1 MRPPEGRDD
10 DRNRRGDDS
19 VIRAGVADRPVAS
32 TPRVR
37 ASHWPLIGLV
47 GTLLVIFVGVTWFIN
62 GLVREALGG
71 IPAPVAAIGLQPRSA
86 PPPDTP
92 ARGAV
97 CAMTYADPMQTA
109 RILMKHRSAQRTRD
123 PVDLPHGTILI
134 DLTHRLSSGRLV
146 VLVDGRTALSKPFAT
161 GPGETTGTVL
171 HRLSVPAGSH
181 RVRVRLLGE
190 HDGFDIEARTD
201 GMVTSGQVARLR
213 VKQPGG
219 APDALY
225 LEWASAGEAG
235 GR

>member
-10 DRNRRGDDS
+10 DRNRPGDDF
-19 VIRAGVADRPVAS
+19 VIGAGAADRLVAS
-32 TPRVR
+32 PLRVR

-47 GTLLVIFVGVTWFIN
+47 GTLLFIFVGVTWFIN

-71 IPAPVAAIGLQPRSA
+71 SSAPVAAIGLRPRSA
-86 PPPDTP
+86 PPPDAP
-92 ARGAV
+92 ASGAV
-97 CAMTYADPMQTA
+97 CAMTYADPVQTA
-109 RILMKHRSAQRTRD
+109 RILMSHRAAQRTRD

-134 DLTHRLSSGRLV
+134 DLAHRLSSGRLL
-146 VLVDGRTALSKPFAT
+146 VLVDGRTALSKPFAA

-181 RVRVRLLGE
+181 QVRIRLLGE
-190 HDGFDIEARTD
+190 HDGFDVEARTD
-201 GMVTSGQVARLR
+201 GIVTSGQVARLR
-213 VKQPGG
+213 VKQPAG
-219 APDALY
+219 APDALH